1 MPLTK
6 KGKKI
11 KASMTEQYG
20 LDKGKQ
26 VFYASKNKGNIKG
39 IEKVKY
45 GGVARHK
52 GKSKK

>member
-20 LDKGKQ
+20 SKKAEQ
-26 VFYASKNKGNIKG
+26 VFYASKNKGVIGSVDKKRGG
-39 IEKVKY
+39 IAKH
-45 GGVARHK
+45 R
-52 GKSKK
+52 GKSKR